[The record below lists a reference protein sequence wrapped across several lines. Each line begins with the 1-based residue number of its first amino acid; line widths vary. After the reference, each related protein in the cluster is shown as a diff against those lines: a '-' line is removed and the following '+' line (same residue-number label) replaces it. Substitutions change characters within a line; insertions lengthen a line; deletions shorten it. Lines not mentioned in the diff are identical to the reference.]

1 MEKGNKTKGGKK
13 SKQRMTVM
21 FIVASDGYFIFEP
34 TVLWRTNVTRL
45 PLKTQLCY
53 NPETSGTTLL

>member
-13 SKQRMTVM
+13 SKQRKTVI

-34 TVLWRTNVTRL
+34 TVLWKAKVPRC
-45 PLKTQLCY
+45 PFKAQLCY
-53 NPETSGTTLL
+53 NPETTGTTLV